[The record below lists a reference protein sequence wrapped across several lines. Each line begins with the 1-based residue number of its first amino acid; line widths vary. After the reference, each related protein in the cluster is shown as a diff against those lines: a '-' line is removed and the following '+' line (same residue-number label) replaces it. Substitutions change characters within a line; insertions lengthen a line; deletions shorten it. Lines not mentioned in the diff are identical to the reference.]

1 MDTAVGHLEAE
12 AGFRTHT
19 AGIDIGTTSLAVTVW
34 DASSGLAVHTATA
47 PNRAWLPAEHP
58 WEKLQDPE
66 RIASDAA
73 MLLEQCGHWRGRLAG
88 IGISAQMHGI
98 LYIDGYGRA
107 VSPLYTWQD
116 ARGGRARAGDGAG
129 GESHASWLSRLSGSG
144 VYSGYGS
151 ATHSYNRENG
161 LVPGG
166 AASLCTIGDYV
177 AMRLCGAREP
187 VMDAT
192 QAAGIGLFDLEAGR
206 FDAAAIVSAGMDPA
220 MFPRIAAAAEEAPV
234 GSMPDGMPVYAAI
247 GDSQAGFIGGAGILR
262 GTLLVTIGTGAQIA
276 LHSEERA
283 AAQGLESRP
292 MPGGGWL
299 LTGAALAG
307 GKSYELLERFLREAA
322 ELAGGVVPE
331 RLYSRMNE
339 AAAAELD
346 RLEREG
352 TKPELAVSPLWLGSR
367 SDPEASGSIAG
378 IREGGFTV
386 PGLIA
391 GFLQG
396 TVDELLGMLTP
407 LPAGLRA
414 GIVRIAGTGN
424 GIRRNPA
431 MRRLLAAR
439 TGLTLRMSAAE
450 EESAAGAALHAAVIC
465 GLYRNHEQAML
476 AAGYAG
482 GELER

>member
-1 MDTAVGHLEAE
+1 MDTAAGHIEAE
-12 AGFRTHT
+12 AGLRTHT

-34 DASSGLAVHTATA
+34 DASSGLAVHTAAA

-58 WEKLQDPE
+58 WEKLQDSE
-66 RIASDAA
+66 RIVSDAA
-73 MLLEQCGHWRGRLAG
+73 ALLEQCRPWRGRLAG
-88 IGISAQMHGI
+88 IGISSQMHGI
-98 LYIDGYGRA
+98 LYADGNGRA

-116 ARGGRARAGDGAG
+116 ARGGRARAGEEAA
-129 GESHASWLSRLSGSG
+129 GESHASLLSRLSGSS

-161 LVPGG
+161 LVPDG

-177 AMRLCGAREP
+177 AMRLCGACEP

-192 QAAGIGLFDLEAGR
+192 QAAAIGLFEPETGR
-206 FDAAAIVSAGMDPA
+206 FDEDVIVEAGMEPDL
-220 MFPRIAAAAEEAPV
+220 FPRVAAAAEEAAV
-234 GSMPDGMPVYAAI
+234 GRTNDGIPVYAAI
-247 GDSQAGFIGGAGILR
+247 GDSQAGFIGGAGTR
-262 GTLLVTIGTGAQIA
+262 KGTLLVTIGTGAQIA
-276 LHSEERA
+276 LYSGERVLA
-283 AAQGLESRP
+283 KGLESRP

-322 ELAGGVVPE
+322 ELAGGAAPE

-339 AAAAELD
+339 AAEAELD

-352 TKPELAVSPLWLGSR
+352 IKPELTVSPLWLGSR
-367 SDPEASGSIAG
+367 SEPEASGSITG
-378 IREGGFTV
+378 IREDGFTV

-396 TVDELLGMLTP
+396 TVDELLDMLAP

-414 GIVRIAGTGN
+414 GIARIAGTGN

-439 TGLTLRMSAAE
+439 TGLPLRTAAMT
-450 EESAAGAALHAAVIC
+450 EESAAGAALHAAVMS
-465 GLYRNHEQAML
+465 GLYRSHEHAML
-476 AAGYAG
+476 AAGNAG
-482 GELER
+482 GQLEG

>member
-1 MDTAVGHLEAE
+1 MSTAAGQIRSEG
-12 AGFRTHT
+12 GFRTHT
-19 AGIDIGTTSLAVTVW
+19 AGIDIGTTSLAVTIW

-66 RIASDAA
+66 LIASDAA
-73 MLLEQCGHWRGRLAG
+73 ELLEQCRPWRGKLAG
-88 IGISAQMHGI
+88 IGISSQMHGV
-98 LYIDGYGRA
+98 LYADGHGRA

-116 ARGGRARAGDGAG
+116 ARGGRARAGEGAG
-129 GESHASWLSRLSGSG
+129 GESHASMLSRLSGSS

-161 LVPGG
+161 LVPDG
-166 AASLCTIGDYV
+166 AAWLCTIGDYV

-192 QAAGIGLFDLEAGR
+192 QAAAVGLFELESGS
-206 FDAAAIVSAGMDPA
+206 FDAAAIIRADMDPS
-220 MFPRIAAAAEEAPV
+220 MFPRVAAAAEEAAV
-234 GSMPDGMPVYAAI
+234 GSTHDGIPVYAAI
-247 GDSQAGFIGGAGILR
+247 GDSQAGFIGGAGIMR

-276 LHSEERA
+276 LYSEERVSA
-283 AAQGLESRP
+283 AGLESRP

-339 AAAAELD
+339 AAEAELD

-352 TKPELAVSPLWLGSR
+352 IKPELTVSPLWLGSR
-367 SDPEASGSIAG
+367 SDPEVSGSITG

-391 GFLQG
+391 GFLLG
-396 TVDELLGMLTP
+396 TIDELLGMLAP

-439 TGLTLRMSAAE
+439 TGLTLRTAAMA
-450 EESAAGAALHAAVIC
+450 EESAAGAALHAAVYC

-476 AAGYAG
+476 AAGNAG
-482 GELER
+482 GELEE